1 VLVQLVDLTAVVLRL
16 PNQLVLVVLVY
27 VKGENIEAL

>member
-1 VLVQLVDLTAVVLRL
+1 MLVQLVDLTAVVLRL